1 MPNKLVIFD
10 LDNTLIKTRP
20 AAKIGYR
27 QAIYSLAKT
36 LGIYDKRDKLYN
48 HWKRIV
54 SSLMGE
60 KKPHVRRFAYSLQ
73 KLMEYHK
80 IPDTHFQQ
88 TLNVY
93 QKELLENLEPL
104 PGAKELLSWLKENKI
119 TIAVAT
125 GSETAEAKKKLK
137 STGLFEYIDHL
148 ITPNDTDT
156 MKPDPDFYLL
166 ALKLAKAEYQN
177 AIVIGDHTKED
188 LEPAKKIGLATIRVD
203 VNTPNLTALKTEIT
217 KSLNL

>member
-93 QKELLENLEPL
+93 KKELLENLEPV
-104 PGAKELLSWLKENKI
+104 PGANELLSWLKDNQVI
-119 TIAVAT
+119 IAIAT
-125 GSETAEAKKKLK
+125 GSDTAEAKHKLK
-137 STGLFEYIDHL
+137 ATNLYSYVDHL
-148 ITPNDTDT
+148 ITSNDIET
-156 MKPDPDFYLL
+156 MKPSPDYYHQ
-166 ALKLAKAEYQN
+166 ALKLAKVSVPN
-177 AIVIGDHTKED
+177 AMVIGDHTRED
-188 LEPAKKIGLATIRVD
+188 LEPAKKLGLSTIRVD